1 VEQNK
6 HLMIGITQ
14 GRLSLSESKLQCF
27 PKNPLAEFPIARNA
41 KYKFIEFFVERNI
54 NKKNPIW
61 SNIGIKNY
69 IKSAKVNN
77 LCIYSFCDDYYI
89 NHNLGE
95 RKTLDYA
102 LRVLKR
108 VQRLK
113 IKKYIIPLFGKSF
126 LRPHNQQNIIRHISR
141 IARICGNYRIELLLE
156 SNMSPQKFEEIK
168 EKISCKNCFF
178 LFDTGNRCVLK
189 RSFYHDLKLFGKNIR
204 HIHLKDKNIFKKNVI
219 IGKGTINFD
228 LFFFYLKKIGY
239 KGSFTIESQ
248 RGSDILRQAKKNF
261 NFFNKLINK
270 NNL

>member
-1 VEQNK
+1 
-6 HLMIGITQ
+6 MIGIIQ
-14 GRLSLSESKLQCF
+14 GRLSYSGSKLQCF

-41 KYKFIEFFVERNI
+41 KYKFIEFFAERNI

-69 IKSAKVNN
+69 IKSVQANN
-77 LCIYSFCDDYYI
+77 LCTYSFCDDYYI

-102 LRVLKR
+102 LSVLKKVR
-108 VQRLK
+108 LLK
-113 IKKYIIPLFGKSF
+113 IKKYIIPLYGKSF
-126 LRPHNQQNIIRHISR
+126 LRSHNQQSITKHISR

-168 EKISCKNCFF
+168 EKISSKNCFF
-178 LFDTGNRCVLK
+178 LFDSGNRVVLK

-204 HIHLKDKNIFKKNVI
+204 HIHLKDKNILKKNVI
-219 IGKGTINFD
+219 IGRGMVNFD
-228 LFFFYLKKIGY
+228 LFFSSLKAIGY

-248 RGSDILRQAKKNF
+248 RGSDILRQAKKNY

-270 NNL
+270 YNL